1 MRVFRNDGL
10 AGGAKIALS
19 YALLG
24 AFAMS
29 VAHSGL
35 PQLLADW
42 FINKIENNDLDAAK
56 KAKLVAKWGMSK
68 EQVAAILRARGAI
81 QLPRTTQGGGIKAL
95 TLWSLRNHE
104 HWKAKS
110 ARARVA
116 IFLHHH
122 AMANP
127 FDPLA
132 I

>member
-1 MRVFRNDGL
+1 MDDAQLEETIRSMEKAL
-10 AGGAKIALS
+10 AGLRALRTRGS
-19 YALLG
+19 D
-24 AFAMS
+24 
-29 VAHSGL
+29 
-35 PQLLADW
+35 PLADE
-42 FINKIENNDLDAAK
+42 FDLVLVSD
-56 KAKLVAKWGMSK
+56 LVAKWGMSK